1 MEIPVKMHEVLKH
14 EGVVAIVTQ
23 GVVEPHV
30 ANTWNSYIRVTT
42 GDNLLIPVGNMKV
55 TEANIA
61 KNEKVQITLGSRDVD
76 GFRSKGTGF
85 LITAKAKFIFEGVEF
100 EKMKEEFFWCR
111 AVLMIEPA
119 TITQTL

>member
-1 MEIPVKMHEVLKH
+1 MEIPAKMHEVLKN

-23 GVVEPHV
+23 GVAEPHV
-30 ANTWNSYIRVTT
+30 ANTWNSYIHVSME
-42 GDNLLIPVGNMKV
+42 GNLLIPAGGMKV

-61 KNEKVQITLGSRDVD
+61 KNEKVHITLGSREVD

-85 LITAKAKFIFEGVEF
+85 HITATAKFMFEGTEF
-100 EKMKEEFFWCR
+100 SSVKEKYPWCR
-111 AVLMIEPA
+111 AALIIKPV

>member
-1 MEIPVKMHEVLKH
+1 MEIPAKMHEVLKH

-23 GVVEPHV
+23 GVLETHV
-30 ANTWNSYIRVTT
+30 ANTWNSYIHVTME
-42 GDNLLIPVGNMKV
+42 GELLIPAGNLKV

-61 KNEKVQITLGSRDVD
+61 KNEKVQITFGCREVD

-85 LITAKAKFIFEGVEF
+85 LITATAKFMFEGAEF
-100 EKMKEEFFWCR
+100 GIMKEKFPWCR
-111 AVLMIEPA
+111 AVLIIKPI